1 MISTTLAGNL
11 NKMVTVMVR
20 METSRIEIVVNFV
33 FCSIFLFEI
42 MLNPSFFESGIFS
55 SCFNYTYSY
64 LKCEVYQ
71 KMFHPIFLILNLD
84 KWFAI
89 LRDRDI
95 FFICSRGY

>member
-1 MISTTLAGNL
+1 MISTVFAGNV

-20 METSRIEIVVNFV
+20 MDTSRIERVVNFA

-42 MLNPSFFESGIFS
+42 MLNPPFFESGIFD
-55 SCFNYTYSY
+55 SCFNYTDSY
-64 LKCEVYQ
+64 LKCKVYQ

-95 FFICSRGY
+95 FFICSREY